1 MEICKDNIIKK
12 LQNILLNKLEHFD
25 KLIADLRAT
34 NTDTKSSMGD
44 KYETSREMLNQEI
57 NHLLHQKK
65 LVLAQQQV
73 IENLRNDPH
82 TLVEFGSFVVTDF
95 GNFYISSSL
104 GEVECDGV
112 QFITISQQTPLAS
125 ALIGLKEN
133 QTFEVNQKKYQ
144 IQAVY

>member
-112 QFITISQQTPLAS
+112 KFITISQQTPLAS